1 MMTDKKTA
9 YVVRAYGSQG
19 DYILGVSESEAEA
32 NRFKSEQE
40 ELDVNFVYDGF
51 LVSEVTVIQKKVYLV
66 ERWLDD
72 EENVVLGAYEIEAD
86 ADKFKAEQM
95 AMDVKQK
102 YDGFSVTGYDLN

>member
-1 MMTDKKTA
+1 MTDKKTA
-9 YVVRAYGSQG
+9 YVVRAYGNQG
-19 DYILGVSESEAEA
+19 DYILGVSESKAEA
-32 NRFKSEQE
+32 DSFMAEQKA
-40 ELDVNFVYDGF
+40 LDVNFVYDGF

-72 EENVVLGAYEIEAD
+72 EENVVLGAYEKEAD